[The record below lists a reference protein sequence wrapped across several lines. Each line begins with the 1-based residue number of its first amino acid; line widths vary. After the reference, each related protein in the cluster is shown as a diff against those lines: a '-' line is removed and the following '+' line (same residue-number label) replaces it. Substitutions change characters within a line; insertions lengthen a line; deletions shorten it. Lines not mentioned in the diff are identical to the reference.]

1 MEKQK
6 LRLGTVAFSP
16 KGKWNAETEYKRLNV
31 VHFLASSYYAK
42 KDNVGQAPT
51 LDSEYWGLLVEG
63 GDIVNNPDE
72 EDITTEVVNNEHVL
86 KLADK
91 EYRPENYSGKGY
103 KRLRKNIQKINLA
116 VTKITVNSA
125 PTKDGEISVTINNI
139 DTHISLVK
147 DTHNTPALVAQ
158 TISDALV
165 PAHTDYNIE
174 VTENIIT
181 LTRKHSGEVASSA
194 FDVADAGVALAI
206 EDSTESAKRN
216 ILTAT
221 MINESDTIYEIGYNF
236 DIDGGLISLPENIS
250 LIFNGG
256 SFSNGVV
263 EPKNCYIYSKF
274 KSPIF
279 IDIIFKRN
287 SYYDI
292 SNELYDYYFKDT
304 SRDDDYLTLFNLV
317 YGNPAIITAPVL
329 NIKTFVN
336 PYYEQYKQY
345 GVYDSINTRKLNLE
359 GNNSIINILADL
371 DTKERPFTG
380 IDRWGINSKK
390 LITINNN
397 TTVVSV
403 RNISFVDDK
412 SINGYGADLTKTTY
426 SYNGQEKNVR
436 GWLIAA
442 SFDKLEKLVFEN
454 VNARTACELFG
465 ANSYSKS
472 KSYINVLFNNVNVYS
487 HTNFCIEIWGN
498 DVGAANV
505 VYNNCVFETTSA
517 CATSNSALESTFSIY
532 RNCTFNNCSVTEV
545 GSFRCEN
552 CLLYNARYLYGT
564 TDVKIEIINCKITID
579 KKYNSHYLLFSRDFL
594 MVNTTFDIKDNKFV
608 TFRIASTFD
617 NGRTMSNKVI
627 VINTNLPVVNYSIDK
642 EYSDSL
648 SYYFEGMFKE
658 SPIFNIK
665 NSAFYSSLYTLSGIF
680 YNCGDMFKTE
690 LPKRSIYSNNLYYLN
705 GFAKLF
711 PLIYADN
718 VEDEAKIV
726 LDNNIVYSKK
736 SLAMNFQGT
745 TNFDKYVTIRL
756 GINNF
761 GNGSITIN
769 TSIGD
774 IMFSF
779 TRREVKMAIG
789 DAFLS
794 YCFPTT
800 GYQDIAISLC
810 LNNSYN
816 IYTFI
821 NGEYMVKN
829 NGNKYFELKP
839 FQLNNT
845 VDVDING
852 AGFRYMMLQPIM
864 LYKVIF

>member
-1 MEKQK
+1 MTKQK

-31 VHFLASSYYAK
+31 VHFLSSSYYAK
-42 KDNVGQAPT
+42 KDNVGHAPT

-63 GDIVNNPDE
+63 GDVVNNPDE

-158 TISDALV
+158 AISDALV
-165 PAHTDYNIE
+165 SDHTDYNIE

-181 LTRKHSGEVASSA
+181 LTRRHSGEVAYSA
-194 FDVADAGVALAI
+194 FDIADTGVTLAI
-206 EDSTESAKRN
+206 EDSTKSTKRN
-216 ILTAT
+216 ILTAS
-221 MINESDTIYEIGYNF
+221 MISKSNTIYEIGYNF
-236 DIDGGLISLPENIS
+236 DIDGGLVSLPENVS

-256 SFSNGVV
+256 SFSNGVI
-263 EPKNCYIYSKF
+263 EPKNCYIYNNF

-279 IDIIFKRN
+279 IDIVFKKKEN
-287 SYYDI
+287 YVI
-292 SNELYDYYFKDT
+292 GNELYDYYFKDT
-304 SRDDDYLTLFNLV
+304 SRDDDYLVFYNLV
-317 YGNPAIITAPVL
+317 FGNPAIITAPVL

-345 GVYDSINTRKLNLE
+345 GVYDSINITKLNLE
-359 GNNSIINILADL
+359 GNNSVINILADL

-380 IDRWGINSKK
+380 IDIWGINSKK
-390 LITINNN
+390 LITINNK

-412 SINGYGADLTKTTY
+412 SINGYGADLTKTIY

-436 GWLIAA
+436 GSLIHA

-454 VNARTACELFG
+454 VNARTACQLFG
-465 ANSYSKS
+465 TNSYGKS
-472 KSYINVLFNNVNVYS
+472 KSYINVIFNNVNVYS
-487 HTNFCIEIWGN
+487 HTNFCFEIWGN
-498 DVGAANV
+498 DIGAASV
-505 VYNNCVFETTSA
+505 IYNNCIFETTSP

-552 CLLYNARYLYGT
+552 CLLYNARYLYVT

-579 KKYNSHYLLFSRDFL
+579 KKYNSVYYLFSRDFL
-594 MVNTTFDIKDNKFV
+594 MVNTRFDIKKHNFV
-608 TFRIASTFD
+608 TFGIGSIFD
-617 NGRTMSNKVI
+617 NGRTLSNKVT
-627 VINTNLPVVNYSIDK
+627 VINTNLPIIDYSIDK

-648 SYYFEGMFKE
+648 SYYFEDMFKD
-658 SPIFNIK
+658 SPEFNIK
-665 NSAFYSSLYTLSGIF
+665 NYGFYSNLYSLSGIF
-680 YNCGDMFKTE
+680 YNCGDIFKTE
-690 LPKRSIYSNNLYYLN
+690 LPKRHIFFNNMSYLN
-705 GFAKLF
+705 GFAKHF

-726 LDNNIVYSKK
+726 LDDYIVYSKK
-736 SLAMNFQGT
+736 SLSMNFQGT

-761 GNGSITIN
+761 GNGNITLN

-774 IMFSF
+774 IKFSF
-779 TRREVKMAIG
+779 TRREVKMTIG
-789 DAFLS
+789 DAFLV
-794 YCFPTT
+794 YFFTKT
-800 GYQDIAISLC
+800 GYQDIAISLE

-816 IYTFI
+816 VYTFI
-821 NGEYMVKN
+821 NGEYMIKG
-829 NGNKYFELKP
+829 NGNKYFELEP

-845 VDVDING
+845 VDMDING
-852 AGFRYMMLQPIM
+852 AGFRYMMFQPIM
-864 LYKVIF
+864 LYKDIY